1 MFEVEKQLGEHSF
14 RRFQGCQGGVSQRA
28 RPDDEGG
35 APDDVAPH
43 AVALGLGVPRLEEQV
58 EVVDV
63 GLVAVG
69 SPVAC

>member
-1 MFEVEKQLGEHSF
+1 MVT
-14 RRFQGCQGGVSQRA
+14 QRA

-35 APDDVAPH
+35 VGDDVAAH
-43 AVALGLGVPRLEEQV
+43 AVALGPLVPRLEEQV

-69 SPVAC
+69 SPVACRVSARGNELADL